1 MNFPAVAYIHNST
14 TFPVDVAASIEN
26 TTIAVLSCK
35 SYPPFVDNAL
45 LPFEDA
51 EKLLATVNTP
61 LVAFVTSKFCTPSI
75 TFSPNVS
82 LLEMSIIET
91 ATGGV
96 GCIVVG
102 SIVVCKVVTG
112 GAVLVVGAT
121 VVVGGEVV
129 VGLAVVV
136 GAVIVVVGDRVVVE
150 DVGV

>member
-14 TFPVDVAASIEN
+14 TFPVDVDASIEN

-45 LPFEDA
+45 LPFADA

-91 ATGGV
+91 ATEGV

-102 SIVVCKVVTG
+102 STVEVVNGVAVV
-112 GAVLVVGAT
+112 GAVL

-129 VGLAVVV
+129 VEGARVV
-136 GAVIVVVGDRVVVE
+136 GVAVE